1 MFCQRR
7 QTFSCVGFG
16 LTKHKSGDVVAIDRG
31 ALDKLR
37 ELVGGEEADLL
48 ELVESFLEEGPPI
61 MQDMWSS
68 CHASDH
74 AAVRRAAHSLKS
86 NARDMG
92 AVDLSQICAGV
103 EARCASGEPAS
114 LAEIGDAQRAFDL
127 AITELRT
134 IFNRGK

>member
-1 MFCQRR
+1 M
-7 QTFSCVGFG
+7 
-16 LTKHKSGDVVAIDRG
+16 AIDKG

-48 ELVESFLEEGPPI
+48 ELVESFLEEGPSI
-61 MQDMWSS
+61 MQDMWLS
-68 CHASDH
+68 CQASDQ

-92 AVDLSQICAGV
+92 ATDLSQICAGV

-114 LAEIGDAQRAFDL
+114 LAEIGDAQRAFDV

-134 IFNRGK
+134 IFNLGK

>member
-1 MFCQRR
+1 M
-7 QTFSCVGFG
+7 
-16 LTKHKSGDVVAIDRG
+16 AIDSG

-37 ELVGGEEADLL
+37 ELVGGEETDLL
-48 ELVESFLEEGPPI
+48 ELVESFLEEGPSI

-74 AAVRRAAHSLKS
+74 SAVRRAAHSLKS

-92 AVDLSQICAGV
+92 AADLSQICAQV

-114 LAEIGDAQRAFDL
+114 LAQIGDAQRAFDV
-127 AITELRT
+127 ASSELRA
-134 IFNRGK
+134 IFNLGN